1 MKTKKITF
9 YLLAVLLGGCLPSL
23 HQLHTDETLIFE
35 ERLVGK
41 WKGDED
47 NIWEFRKAGEK
58 EYQLRVV
65 DGDDGKEGR
74 FEAHL
79 IELEGMMFLDIFP
92 DGEALE
98 DMQSYYLMHIL
109 PAHTFMK
116 VDQIDPNLQ
125 LRMMSPDAVSHILED
140 DPTLLKHE
148 LVNDDIVLTAPTE
161 QLQKFVVEYANVED
175 VFGDASDMTR
185 LEPVYTDDD
194 LVFDANFVGQ
204 WEGKDGEIL
213 DSVQMSEKAYDLM
226 FVEEDGTEHQLYANL
241 ARVNGITLMA
251 IFTDKA
257 ELDPNDPYA
266 YAFHLIPD
274 ALFKIEQIEPELILQ
289 HVEHEEVLEIF
300 GNDPSSQEQKA
311 VDPGYFFEGI
321 RTKL

>member
-41 WKGDED
+41 WKTEDDE
-47 NIWEFRKAGEK
+47 IWEFRKAGEK
-58 EYQLRVV
+58 EYEMRLL
-65 DGDDGKEGR
+65 DNEWKEGR

-92 DGEALE
+92 DTEALE
-98 DMQSYYLMHIL
+98 DMQDYYKMHIL

-125 LRMMSPDAVSHILED
+125 LRMMSPDAVWKILED

-148 LVNDDIVLTAPTE
+148 SVDDGGVLTAPTE

-194 LVFDANFVGQ
+194 LVFDGNLVGQ
-204 WEGKDGEIL
+204 WEGKGGEIL

-311 VDPGYFFEGI
+311 VDPCYFFEGI

>member
-9 YLLAVLLGGCLPSL
+9 CLLAVLLGGCLPSL

-41 WKGDED
+41 WNDEG

-58 EYQLRVV
+58 EYEMRVV
-65 DGDDGKEGR
+65 DGDKSKEGR
-74 FEAHL
+74 FEVHL

-92 DGEALE
+92 DTEALE
-98 DMQSYYLMHIL
+98 DMQDFYLMHIV

-125 LRMMSPDAVSHILED
+125 LRMMNPDAVSRILKD

-148 LVNDDIVLTAPTE
+148 LVNDDLVLTAPTE
-161 QLQKFVVEYANVED
+161 QLQEFVVEYANVKD
-175 VFGDASDMTR
+175 VFGDATEMTR

-194 LVFDANFVGQ
+194 LVFDANLVGQ

-213 DSVQMSEKAYDLM
+213 DSVQLSEKAYDLM
-226 FVEEDGTEHQLYANL
+226 FVDEDGAEHQLYANL

-257 ELDPNDPYA
+257 ELDPNDSHA

-274 ALFKIEQIEPELILQ
+274 ALFKIEQVEPDLILQ

-311 VDPGYFFEGI
+311 VDPCYVFEGI
-321 RTKL
+321 RTEL